1 MKLATLIAGCRFPRG
16 ATNLHDFQVIDS
28 HLHCGRQNVSWL
40 WEDLRA
46 HLAAAGI
53 GGAALIPPVEDVYD
67 RHNPHFTD
75 TPEWQACRRRA
86 HQYVL
91 DLTDPD
97 ITIYPYFFVWND
109 FALEGLVPRHIAVKW
124 HRHGNEPEYR
134 YDDPRC
140 REFLEAVQARGIPI
154 LLEETL
160 PNTLYFIEELVPSG
174 VPVII
179 PHLGA
184 LSGGYRPLE
193 RAGVWERPHM
203 YADTAVA
210 DVSDIEDYLAR
221 YGHSRLLYGSDFPF
235 SLPEVELQKILD
247 LNLPW
252 DVTQAIL
259 GDNFRRL
266 CHGEM

>member
-1 MKLATLIAGCRFPRG
+1 
-16 ATNLHDFQVIDS
+16 LHDFQVIDS

>member
-1 MKLATLIAGCRFPRG
+1 M
-16 ATNLHDFQVIDS
+16 HDFRVIDS
-28 HLHCGRQNVSWL
+28 HLHCGSQNVSWL
-40 WEDLRA
+40 WEDLRTL
-46 HLAAAGI
+46 LAAAGI
-53 GGAALIPPVEDVYD
+53 GGVALIPPVEDVYD
-67 RHNPHFTD
+67 RYDPNFTD

-91 DLTDPD
+91 DLKDPD

-109 FALEGLVPRHIAVKW
+109 FARQDLLPRHVAIKW
-124 HRHGNEPEYR
+124 HRHDNEPEYH

-140 REFLEAVQARGIPI
+140 HEFLETVQARGLPI

-160 PNTLYFIEELVPSG
+160 SNTLFFIEKLVPDG

-184 LSGGYRPLE
+184 LSGGYRSLDQ
-193 RAGVWERPHM
+193 AGIWGLPHI
-203 YADTAVA
+203 YADSAVT
-210 DVSDIEDYLAR
+210 DMGDIEDYLGR
-221 YGHSRLLYGSDFPF
+221 YGHTRLFFGSDFPF

-247 LNLPW
+247 LNLPR

-259 GDNFRRL
+259 GDNFRRV
-266 CHGEM
+266 CHLEMSPRG